1 MAMWVSLGPIKT
13 LAAAGVLAGG
23 MMAGMPGAAMA
34 EYGCVPGYVYYG
46 GVCRPIG
53 APNYSN
59 PLSGAAYGEA
69 AGAANGY
76 AAGGPVG
83 AIVGGALGLAAGT
96 LSGTANMLT
105 GGGAPPP
112 APACAPGYHWR
123 RGYCYPNR

>member
-1 MAMWVSLGPIKT
+1 MSVRMNSARARA
-13 LAAAGVLAGG
+13 LAAAAAVAAGLA
-23 MMAGMPGAAMA
+23 AGMPGMAMA

-46 GVCRPIG
+46 GVCRPVG

-83 AIVGGALGLAAGT
+83 AIVGGAFGLAAGT

-105 GGGAPPP
+105 GGGAP
-112 APACAPGYHWR
+112 AALACAPGYHWR
-123 RGYCYPNR
+123 GGYCYPNR

>member
-1 MAMWVSLGPIKT
+1 MLTRVKVYAV
-13 LAAAGVLAGG
+13 AAALA
-23 MMAGMPGAAMA
+23 AGMPGAAMA
-34 EYGCVPGYVYYG
+34 EYGCVPGYVLYG
-46 GVCRPIG
+46 GVCQPIG

-59 PLSGAAYGEA
+59 PVSGAAHGEA
-69 AGAANGY
+69 AGAASGY

-96 LSGTANMLT
+96 LTGTANML

-112 APACAPGYHWR
+112 ACAYGYHWR

>member
-1 MAMWVSLGPIKT
+1 MVTRIKAYAV
-13 LAAAGVLAGG
+13 AAALGAGL
-23 MMAGMPGAAMA
+23 MAGLPSAAMA
-34 EYGCVPGYVYYG
+34 EYGCVPGYMSYG

-59 PLSGAAYGEA
+59 PVSGAAYGEA
-69 AGAANGY
+69 AGAATGY

-96 LSGTANMLT
+96 LTGTANMVT
-105 GGGAPPP
+105 GAAPPP
-112 APACAPGYHWR
+112 AVPCAPGYHWR